1 MSNNSKYIKL
11 TEDNF
16 ESEVLA
22 SSDTVLV
29 DFWAA
34 WCGPCRIVNPLI
46 EALAADF
53 EGIAKVGKLNI
64 DDYGQL
70 AMQYNVQAI
79 PTLLFFKDGQVVDR
93 VVGIVTK
100 EVLADKL
107 NTL

>member
-93 VVGIVTK
+93 VVGIVPK

>member
-1 MSNNSKYIKL
+1 MSNNSTYIKL

-22 SSDTVLV
+22 SSAPVLV

-70 AMQYNVQAI
+70 ALHYNVQAI

-93 VVGIVTK
+93 VVGVVTK